1 MKNIR
6 LKIRNIYYKIKNL
19 FLGGN
24 KMNYDFPNIEVADIE
39 KKINLKQKAETDGR
53 NNIPP
58 TNSIVRSLTEEEA
71 ITEYDNIRHK
81 AVDKAVEYLDPI
93 KNKIIGYH
101 AQLSQKH
108 FFIDGFKERVKQTL
122 NSAKGKLSKIHDTYK
137 TQNAELNHFKL
148 SNDLT
153 RDPQSLTPARIG
165 IGSLIVLGLFYIEA
179 QVNKKLLAPALAGGE
194 NEATGVVYSVA
205 ALNVFVSF
213 LAGYFLVKNINIKYG
228 LKKIVSKI
236 ILTIYGL
243 FIIYLN
249 WCLGAFRADAEQ
261 KGQVVAWGKT
271 DQSALEGV
279 VNNVLLPWTVEFSF
293 YAFVLT
299 FVGITFALISLLDG
313 YFFDDPYP
321 GYGSVGKGRNEN
333 KKEINLIRENLLNEV
348 GLLFKKETQKIS
360 EKRGELI
367 SDTLK
372 NWSKNITIL
381 ESVFASYSRFV
392 QKISD
397 DTEHIIKEYI
407 STNSMFRNE
416 PAPNYWTKDGT
427 NVKDRHYN
435 LEDEKSDPKKVF
447 PDLAQIYLDNNQI
460 EEETKNFNQSIVEES
475 NAYQAELN
483 AYKTEIDSEIEKIR
497 EEYKVE

>member
-1 MKNIR
+1 
-6 LKIRNIYYKIKNL
+6 
-19 FLGGN
+19 
-24 KMNYDFPNIEVADIE
+24 MNYDFPNIEVADIE

-58 TNSIVRSLTEEEA
+58 TNSIVRSITEEEA

-101 AQLSQKH
+101 AKLSEKH

-153 RDPQSLTPARIG
+153 RDPQSLTPARIFIG
-165 IGSLIVLGLFYIEA
+165 ILVVVVLFIGEA
-179 QVNKKLLAPALAGGE
+179 ELNKKLLAPALAGGE
-194 NEATGVVYSVA
+194 SEATGVVYAVA
-205 ALNVFVSF
+205 GLNVVISF
-213 LAGYFLVKNINIKYG
+213 LAGYFLLKNFNIKYG
-228 LKKIVSKI
+228 KLRRIISKVT
-236 ILTIYGL
+236 LTIYGT

-261 KGQVVAWGKT
+261 KGKVTAWGQT
-271 DQSALEGV
+271 DQSAIQAID
-279 VNNVLLPWTVEFSF
+279 NNVLLPWTVDFSF

-299 FVGITFALISLLDG
+299 FVGISFALISLLDG

-321 GYGSVGKGRNEN
+321 GYGAVGKGRNEN
-333 KKEINLIRENLLNEV
+333 KKEINRIRENLPNEV
-348 GLLFKKETQKIS
+348 GLLFKKETQNVK
-360 EKRGELI
+360 EKRDQLI
-367 SDTLK
+367 NNDLK
-372 NWSKNITIL
+372 NWSINITKL
-381 ESVFASYSRFV
+381 ESVFASYSKFV

-407 STNSMFRNE
+407 SINSMFRTE
-416 PAPNYWTKDGT
+416 PAPKYWMTSDNK
-427 NVKDRHYN
+427 VKDKHYTM
-435 LEDEKSDPKKVF
+435 EAEKYDPKQVF
-447 PDLAQIYLDNNQI
+447 SDLAQLYLDNNEISQENKKLNEHIVDESNKYQSELNNYQI
-460 EEETKNFNQSIVEES
+460 EVNK
-475 NAYQAELN
+475 
-483 AYKTEIDSEIEKIR
+483 EIEKIR
-497 EEYKVE
+497 DEFKVE

>member
-1 MKNIR
+1 
-6 LKIRNIYYKIKNL
+6 
-19 FLGGN
+19 
-24 KMNYDFPNIEVADIE
+24 MNYDFPNIEVADIE

-58 TNSIVRSLTEEEA
+58 TNSIVRSITEEEA

-101 AQLSQKH
+101 AKLSEKH

-153 RDPQSLTPARIG
+153 RDPQSLTPARIFVG
-165 IGSLIVLGLFYIEA
+165 ILVVAVLFIGEA
-179 QVNKKLLAPALAGGE
+179 ELNKKLLAPALAGGE
-194 NEATGVVYSVA
+194 GEATGVVYAVA
-205 ALNVFVSF
+205 GLNVVISF
-213 LAGYFLVKNINIKYG
+213 LAGYFLLKNFNIKFG
-228 LKKIVSKI
+228 KLRRIISKI
-236 ILTIYGL
+236 TLTIYGT

-261 KGQVVAWGKT
+261 KGKVTAWGQT
-271 DQSALEGV
+271 DQSATQAIE
-279 VNNVLLPWTVEFSF
+279 NNILLPWTVDFSF

-299 FVGITFALISLLDG
+299 FIGILFALISLLDG

-321 GYGSVGKGRNEN
+321 GYGAVGKGRNEN
-333 KKEINLIRENLLNEV
+333 KNEINTIRENLLNEV
-348 GLLFKKETQKIS
+348 GILFKKETQKIS

-367 SDTLK
+367 TDILK

-397 DTEHIIKEYI
+397 DTEHIIREYI
-407 STNSMFRNE
+407 SINSMFRSE
-416 PAPNYWTKDGT
+416 PAPNYWTKDGS
-427 NVKDRHYN
+427 NLKDKHYV
-435 LEDEKSDPKKVF
+435 LENEKSDPKKVF

-460 EEETKNFNQSIVEES
+460 EEETKKFNQNIVEES

-483 AYKTEIDSEIEKIR
+483 NYKAEIDNEIVKIR
-497 EEYKVE
+497 EEYRVE

>member
-1 MKNIR
+1 
-6 LKIRNIYYKIKNL
+6 
-19 FLGGN
+19 
-24 KMNYDFPNIEVADIE
+24 MNYDFPNIEVADIE

-153 RDPQSLTPARIG
+153 RDPQSLTPTRIFVG
-165 IGSLIVLGLFYIEA
+165 ILIIVALFLLELD
-179 QVNKKLLAPALAGGE
+179 VNTKLLGPAMPRGETEARGIVWAVAG
-194 NEATGVVYSVA
+194 
-205 ALNVFVSF
+205 LNVFISF
-213 LAGYFLVKNINIKYG
+213 IAGYFLLKNIHIKNG
-228 LKKIVSKI
+228 LKKILSKI
-236 ILTIYGL
+236 TLFIYGF

-249 WCLGAFRADAEQ
+249 WSLGALRSIAEQ
-261 KGQVVAWGKT
+261 KGKVVAWGQT
-271 DQSALEGV
+271 EQTVS
-279 VNNVLLPWTVEFSF
+279 NVADFGSPLFPWSVEFSF

-299 FVGITFALISLLDG
+299 FVGISFALVSLIDG
-313 YFFDDPYP
+313 YFFDDRYP

-333 KKEINLIRENLLNEV
+333 KKEINIIRENLLNEV

-407 STNSMFRNE
+407 STNSMFRQN
-416 PAPNYWTKDGT
+416 PAPQYWTIDGT
-427 NVKDRHYN
+427 RPKERHYN

-447 PDLAQIYLDNNQI
+447 PDLAQRYLDKNQI
-460 EEETKNFNQSIVEES
+460 EEVTKKFNENIVEES

-483 AYKTEIDSEIEKIR
+483 NYKAEIDNEIEKIR
-497 EEYKVE
+497 EEYRVE